1 MLLNRAISAALNEDM
16 DFLSLEVR
24 KSNGDAVR
32 LYEKLK
38 FKIEGIRK
46 DFYED
51 PKEDALI
58 MTRRF
63 KV

>member
-24 KSNGDAVR
+24 KSNDDAVR